1 MDKYV
6 LMGVIGRP
14 HGLAGEVT
22 LRWEGEEVPEAG
34 QEIFLGGELETLS
47 PYRVKSLRMHKG
59 FPLLGL
65 EGVTN
70 RDEAEALRGENIY
83 IPRAHLAQPG
93 EDEAWLEDLIG
104 ARIFL
109 EDGIEVGKLDH
120 LEFPAGQELW
130 AIRTES
136 GREILFPARP
146 EFIETI
152 DVENGVVTIAPPPGL
167 LDIYLA

>member
-1 MDKYV
+1 MDKYAR
-6 LMGVIGRP
+6 MGVIGRP

-22 LRWEGEEVPEAG
+22 LRWEGEEIPEPG
-34 QEIFLGGELETLS
+34 QEIFLGGDTQSLN
-47 PYRVKSLRMHKG
+47 PYKVKSLRMHKG

-70 RDEAEALRGENIY
+70 RDEAEALRGAIVY
-83 IPRAHLAQPG
+83 IPRSRLAQPG

-109 EDGIEVGKLDH
+109 ADGSELGKLDH

-130 AIRTES
+130 SIRAES
-136 GREILFPARP
+136 GKEILFPARP
-146 EFIETI
+146 EFIEAI
-152 DVENGVVTIAPPPGL
+152 DAQKGRVTIAPPPGL